1 MFTSTHASSTAASTH
16 AARKTTTTSRTK
28 ATNEYLKAAA
38 NKAYETTANFHRMLP
53 NPQIS
58 RADNATA
65 KAFCARASGEASS
78 YVAT

>member
-1 MFTSTHASSTAASTH
+1 MFTSIHAYSTAAYTH
-16 AARKTTTTSRTK
+16 AARKTTTNNRTK

-38 NKAYETTANFHRMLP
+38 NRAYETTANFHRMLP

-65 KAFCARASGEASS
+65 KAFCAKASGEASS
-78 YVAT
+78 YM